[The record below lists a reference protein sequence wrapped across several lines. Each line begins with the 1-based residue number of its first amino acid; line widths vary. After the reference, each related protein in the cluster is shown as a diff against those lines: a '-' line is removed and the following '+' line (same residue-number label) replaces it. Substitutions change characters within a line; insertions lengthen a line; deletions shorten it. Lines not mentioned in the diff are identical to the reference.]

1 MVWSSTCSYT
11 IHILFNL
18 EKEGLDFE
26 TIYSN
31 LTQNGYFTALRKLKN
46 KIDLFMKKILLVLIL
61 LPALSNCGQYSA
73 MVGPSFTLANT
84 GSVLQAT
91 TSLSSSLVM
100 NSAKQ
105 NFVHEVKSD
114 NICPTVHSSKLNE
127 IFFETIEQMD
137 CYYDPMSIYR

>member
-26 TIYSN
+26 TIYSY
-31 LTQNGYFTALRKLKN
+31 LAQNGYFTALRKLKN

-105 NFVHEVKSD
+105 NFAHEVKSEY
-114 NICPTVHSSKLNE
+114 ICPTVHSSKLNE
-127 IFFETIEQMD
+127 IFFETLDEID
-137 CYYDPMSIYR
+137 CLRDPFSIIK

>member
-1 MVWSSTCSYT
+1 
-11 IHILFNL
+11 
-18 EKEGLDFE
+18 
-26 TIYSN
+26 
-31 LTQNGYFTALRKLKN
+31 
-46 KIDLFMKKILLVLIL
+46 MKKILFALIL

-100 NSAKQ
+100 NAAKK
-105 NFVHEVKSD
+105 NFIHEVKSE

-127 IFFETIEQMD
+127 IFFETVEHMD
-137 CYYDPMSIYR
+137 CYFDPMSIYR

>member
-1 MVWSSTCSYT
+1 M
-11 IHILFNL
+11 

-73 MVGPSFTLANT
+73 MVGPSSTLANT

-91 TSLSSSLVM
+91 TSLSSSLAM
-100 NSAKQ
+100 NAARQ
-105 NFVHEVKSD
+105 NFVHESKNE
-114 NICPTVHSSKLNE
+114 NICPTVHSSKLSE
-127 IFFETIEQMD
+127 MVLETVEHMD
-137 CYYDPMSIYR
+137 CYFDPMSIYR